1 MPWRPRLTQASPC
14 IFLHFCIFIYR
25 DEHGAF
31 CSNARARRCFLW
43 LAKEHGPWRQ
53 KWIRMGEYVVP
64 TACHGA
70 GAGGRV
76 VVGIFTSKRATQTT
90 QPKSHH
96 GLWTFI
102 LSSHQSRPKE
112 SSFRFSHLSQ
122 LMALRPASPCLPLS
136 SSARMNDRVAMRT
149 MMVLRCRSRKCK
161 WPFPFV
167 RLFLRGGRS
176 RSLTFPKLSLRDNRS
191 VKDGFL
197 RIVPSLPPPPP
208 PPPPPQSLSPSTP
221 LTRLPKSG
229 RRLVPRSTSASAE
242 KFVFCNA
249 PFSSFHFHRSFS
261 CKAESERGGGT
272 RSETF
277 RRRCQRRLLSF
288 PPPASRLCEPTT
300 TAPAKLCPFKR
311 R

>member
-1 MPWRPRLTQASPC
+1 
-14 IFLHFCIFIYR
+14 
-25 DEHGAF
+25 
-31 CSNARARRCFLW
+31 
-43 LAKEHGPWRQ
+43 
-53 KWIRMGEYVVP
+53 MGEYVVP

-197 RIVPSLPPPPP
+197 RIVPSLPPPP
-208 PPPPPQSLSPSTP
+208 
-221 LTRLPKSG
+221 
-229 RRLVPRSTSASAE
+229 RRP
-242 KFVFCNA
+242 
-249 PFSSFHFHRSFS
+249 
-261 CKAESERGGGT
+261 
-272 RSETF
+272 
-277 RRRCQRRLLSF
+277 RRRNRCPRRRHSLVCRKVGDGWFPVQPQPQRKNSFFATLRFHLSTF
-288 PPPASRLCEPTT
+288 TGLFVQGRE
-300 TAPAKLCPFKR
+300 
-311 R
+311 

>member
-1 MPWRPRLTQASPC
+1 MAG
-14 IFLHFCIFIYR
+14 
-25 DEHGAF
+25 DGA
-31 CSNARARRCFLW
+31 
-43 LAKEHGPWRQ
+43 WRQ

-90 QPKSHH
+90 QIPSWPLDIHLELPSKSPQ
-96 GLWTFI
+96 GI
-102 LSSHQSRPKE
+102 VLSLFASISANGASSR
-112 SSFRFSHLSQ
+112 L
-122 LMALRPASPCLPLS
+122 ASPRLASPRLPLS

-208 PPPPPQSLSPSTP
+208 
-221 LTRLPKSG
+221 
-229 RRLVPRSTSASAE
+229 RRP
-242 KFVFCNA
+242 
-249 PFSSFHFHRSFS
+249 
-261 CKAESERGGGT
+261 
-272 RSETF
+272 
-277 RRRCQRRLLSF
+277 RRRNRCPRQRHSLVCRKVGDGWFPVQPQPQRKNLFFATLRFHLSTF
-288 PPPASRLCEPTT
+288 TGLFVQGRE
-300 TAPAKLCPFKR
+300 
-311 R
+311 